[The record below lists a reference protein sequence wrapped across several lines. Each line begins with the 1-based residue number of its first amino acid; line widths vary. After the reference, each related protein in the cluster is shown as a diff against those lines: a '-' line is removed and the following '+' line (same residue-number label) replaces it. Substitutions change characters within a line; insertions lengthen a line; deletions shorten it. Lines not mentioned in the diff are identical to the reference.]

1 MKKHFTVLLLAV
13 LILSALFAFAACND
27 DPADKTPAELPMLS
41 ASGEDIV
48 DADGNTVALRG
59 TNFGGW
65 LVQEGWMC
73 PTAQTDTL
81 STNMTL
87 YSRFGR
93 ERAEALIA
101 AYEESWITEADFAG
115 VKALGL
121 NVVRVPFTYM
131 NVYNYLS
138 DEGELLHPSEFTLRE
153 DPFKR
158 LDFALEMC
166 KKYELYLILDLH
178 GAVGSQNGSDHSGDT
193 SRTNLYADTELGE
206 AYRAKTA
213 ELWSLVAEH
222 FAGESNVAGYDLL
235 NEPTR
240 GKVETENQKF
250 KRQWDYYDVLYD
262 AVRAEDPDHM
272 IFIEST
278 WEPQDLPSPESYG
291 WENVVYEYHHYNW
304 VNTNGS
310 NTTNYLFYLSKRL
323 NDAYEDHGVPVL
335 IGEFNAWGDKSRHI
349 GKLDQTDLEANA
361 GVLEFYNGEGWHWTT
376 WTYKVVNS
384 TFDIKYSNWG
394 LFNAFILQNDVT
406 KIYPDMDSYE
416 DILAAWS
423 AVGTAE
429 HFSLYEDFADI
440 VSAAA
445 GAPFAQGEPAGGY
458 SII

>member
-1 MKKHFTVLLLAV
+1 MKKFFAFAALAAV
-13 LILSALFAFAACND
+13 LITAFIGFAACND
-27 DPADKTPAELPMLS
+27 KPSDTALPMLS
-41 ASGEDIV
+41 AEGEDIV
-48 DADGNTVALRG
+48 DADGNVVVLRG

-73 PTAQTDTL
+73 PTDQTDTL
-81 STNMTL
+81 STDMTL
-87 YSRFGR
+87 YSRFGK
-93 ERAEALIA
+93 EKAEALIA
-101 AYEESWITEADFAG
+101 AYQESWITEEDFRT
-115 VKALGL
+115 VKELGL

-131 NVYNYLS
+131 NVYHHLS
-138 DEGELLHPSEFTLRE
+138 DEGELLHPDEFTLRE
-153 DPFKR
+153 DPFER

-166 KKYELYLILDLH
+166 KKYGLYLILDMH

-206 AYRAKTA
+206 AYREKTA
-213 ELWSLVAEH
+213 ELWALVAEH

-240 GKVETENQKF
+240 ASGAT
-250 KRQWDYYDVLYD
+250 QWDYYDVLYK
-262 AVRAEDPDHM
+262 AVREADPDHM
-272 IFIEST
+272 IFIEAT
-278 WEPQDLPSPESYG
+278 WEPNNLPSPEDYG

-323 NDAYEDHGVPVL
+323 NDDREDHGVPVL

-384 TFDIKYSNWG
+384 PFDIKYSNWG
-394 LFNAFILQNDVT
+394 LFNAFTHKYDVT
-406 KIYPDMDSYE
+406 KIDPETDSYE

-423 AVGTAE
+423 SVDTAE
-429 HFSLYEDFADI
+429 HFTLYSDFADI

-445 GAPFAQGEPAGGY
+445 AAPFAQGAPEGGY
-458 SII
+458 SILGT

>member
-1 MKKHFTVLLLAV
+1 MKKFFAFAALAAV
-13 LILSALFAFAACND
+13 LITAFIGFAACND
-27 DPADKTPAELPMLS
+27 KPSDTALPMLS
-41 ASGEDIV
+41 AVGEDIV
-48 DADGNTVALRG
+48 DADGNAVVLRG

-73 PTAQTDTL
+73 PTEQTDTL
-81 STNMTL
+81 STDMTL
-87 YSRFGR
+87 YSRFGK
-93 ERAEALIA
+93 ERAEELIS
-101 AYEESWITEADFAG
+101 AYQDSWITEEDFKT
-115 VKALGL
+115 VKELGL

-131 NVYNYLS
+131 NVYYHLS
-138 DEGELLHPSEFTLRE
+138 DEGELLSPSEFTLRE
-153 DPFKR
+153 DPFER

-166 KKYELYLILDLH
+166 KKYGLYLILDLH

-193 SRTNLYADTELGE
+193 SRTNLYADTALGE
-206 AYRAKTA
+206 AYREKTA
-213 ELWSLVAEH
+213 ELWGLVAEH

-240 GKVETENQKF
+240 ASGTT
-250 KRQWDYYDVLYD
+250 QWDYYDVLYK
-262 AVRAEDPDHM
+262 AVREADPDHM
-272 IFIEST
+272 IFIEAT
-278 WEPQDLPSPESYG
+278 WEPNNLPSPEDYG

-323 NDAYEDHGVPVL
+323 NDAKEDHGVPVL

-376 WTYKVVNS
+376 WTYKVTVNGFYKNS
-384 TFDIKYSNWG
+384 TWG
-394 LFNAFILQNDVT
+394 LYNCYIGLTDAA
-406 KIYPDMDSYE
+406 KIDPETDSYE

-423 AVGTAE
+423 SVDTAE
-429 HFSLYEDFADI
+429 HFTLYSDFADI

-445 GAPFAQGEPAGGY
+445 AAPFAQGAPEGGY
-458 SII
+458 SILGT

>member
-1 MKKHFTVLLLAV
+1 MKKLA
-13 LILSALFAFAACND
+13 LILAALLVALTALFAFAACNND
-27 DPADKTPAELPMLS
+27 DGTGAPALTMLS
-41 ASGEDIV
+41 ASGKDIV
-48 DADGNTVALRG
+48 DESGAKVALRG

-73 PTAQTDTL
+73 PTKQTDTL
-81 STNMTL
+81 SSDMTL
-87 YSRFGR
+87 YSRFGK
-93 ERAEALIA
+93 EKAEALIA
-101 AYEESWITEADFAG
+101 AYQESWITEGDFKT
-115 VKALGL
+115 VKELGL

-131 NVYNYLS
+131 NVYHHLS
-138 DEGELLHPSEFTLRE
+138 DKGELLHPDEFTLRE
-153 DPFKR
+153 DPFER

-166 KKYELYLILDLH
+166 KKYGLYLILDMH

-206 AYRAKTA
+206 AYREKTA
-213 ELWSLVAEH
+213 ELWALVAEH

-240 GKVETENQKF
+240 ASGAT
-250 KRQWDYYDVLYD
+250 QWDYYDVLYK
-262 AVRAEDPDHM
+262 AVREADPDHM
-272 IFIEST
+272 IFIEAI
-278 WEPQDLPSPESYG
+278 WEPGDLPSPEDYG

-323 NDAYEDHGVPVL
+323 NDDREDHGVPVL
-335 IGEFNAWGDKSRHI
+335 IGEFNAWGDESRHI

-376 WTYKVVNS
+376 WTYKVVVNS
-384 TFDIKYSNWG
+384 LFGIKYSNWG
-394 LFNAFILQNDVT
+394 LYNCYIGRTDAA
-406 KIYPDMDSYE
+406 KINPKTDSYE

-423 AVGTAE
+423 SVDTAE
-429 HFSLYEDFADI
+429 HFTLYSDFADI

-445 GAPFAQGEPAGGY
+445 AAPFAQGAPKGGY
-458 SII
+458 SILGT